1 MANILDVVQ
10 TIQNIVATKG
20 YDGALDEEGK
30 PVKIGLKREVENVV
44 TDSRLVDGFSVR
56 FQGDKIVLGYSSE
69 CNIKQVQDSNFEGMV
84 EQHIADIISF
94 IKKEYKSAAGSAL
107 RLTKEGETDI
117 LVQKMSNFRTW
128 LQSHCVYT
136 IGGLDLPNAL
146 EEGKSKDINEN
157 IKNWLKG
164 AKTNNLPL

>member
-20 YDGALDEEGK
+20 YDGALDEEGN
-30 PVKIGLKREVENVV
+30 PVKIGLKREVDNTI

-56 FQGDKIVLGYSSE
+56 FQGDNLVLGYSSE
-69 CNIKQVQDSNFEGMV
+69 CNIKQVQNSNFEGMV

-94 IKKEYKSAAGSAL
+94 IQKEYKAAAGSTL

-128 LQSHCVYT
+128 FQSSCIYK
-136 IGGLDLPNAL
+136 IGGAEGVL
-146 EEGKSKDINEN
+146 EEDQPKDINES
-157 IKNWLKG
+157 IKSWLKS
-164 AKTNNLPL
+164 AKN

>member
-20 YDGALDEEGK
+20 YDGALDEDGN
-30 PVKIGLKREVENVV
+30 PVKIGLKREVDNTV

-56 FQGDKIVLGYSSE
+56 FQGDNLVLGYSSE
-69 CNIKQVQDSNFEGMV
+69 CSIKQVQNSNFEGMV

-94 IKKEYKSAAGSAL
+94 IQKEYKAAAGSTL

-128 LQSHCVYT
+128 FQSSCIYK
-136 IGGLDLPNAL
+136 IGGAEGIL
-146 EEGKSKDINEN
+146 EEDQPKDINES
-157 IKNWLKG
+157 IKSWLKS
-164 AKTNNLPL
+164 AKN

>member
-30 PVKIGLKREVENVV
+30 PVKIGLKREVDNTI

-56 FQGDKIVLGYSSE
+56 FQGDNLVLGYSSE
-69 CNIKQVQDSNFEGMV
+69 CSIKQVQNSNFEGMV

-94 IKKEYKSAAGSAL
+94 IQKEYKAAAGSTL

-128 LQSHCVYT
+128 FQSSCIYK
-136 IGGLDLPNAL
+136 IGGAEGIL
-146 EEGKSKDINEN
+146 EEDQPKDINES
-157 IKNWLKG
+157 IKSWIKS
-164 AKTNNLPL
+164 AKN